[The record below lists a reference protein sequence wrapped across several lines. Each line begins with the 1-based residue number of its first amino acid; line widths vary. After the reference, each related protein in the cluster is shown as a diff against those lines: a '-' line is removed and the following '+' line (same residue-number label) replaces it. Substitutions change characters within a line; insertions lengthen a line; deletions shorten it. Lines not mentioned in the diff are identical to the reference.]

1 MIILNRR
8 KELNLSMNKLVQL
21 SGVPRYRLT
30 RLESGAESLRL
41 TPFFQAGAIA
51 RALDLPI
58 DVMYNGVMDPEY
70 RDWMIRRMMYNVK
83 SDERY

>member
-1 MIILNRR
+1 MLIVTRR

-30 RLESGAESLRL
+30 RLETGAESLRL

-58 DVMYNGVMDPEY
+58 DVMYNAVMDPQYKE
-70 RDWMIRRMMYNVK
+70 WIIRRSILNAR
-83 SDERY
+83 SIE